1 MVRKVKLI
9 PKDKIVEM
17 VNLSGGSF
25 TKISRNYI
33 GSRNDIRPSLN
44 YWTESGVLRVE
55 QINKQSMEWSV
66 ISYAI
71 DDMEQVLLNSQYQ
84 NKIQLDNSLAK
95 LLGKKI
101 ITKSNELVKSDMIKS
116 NYWTMIFAFQNISE
130 FYIKLLLQQEKENN
144 QEKRIFLSQMIR
156 HTMKTIRKT
165 RKQLLQDRPIHE
177 ITYLEKALDSIPV
190 FDNKFP

>member
-101 ITKSNELVKSDMIKS
+101 ITKSNELVKSNKIKS
-116 NYWTMIFAFQNISE
+116 DYWTMIFAFQNVSE
-130 FYIKLLLQQEKENN
+130 FYIKLLLQREKENN
-144 QEKRIFLSQMIR
+144 QEKKIFLSLMIR
-156 HTMKTIRKT
+156 NIMKTIKKT
-165 RKQLLQDRPIHE
+165 RKQLIQDRPIHE

>member
-33 GSRNDIRPSLN
+33 GSRNDIRPSLD
-44 YWTESGVLRVE
+44 YWTESGVLHVE
-55 QINKQSMEWSV
+55 EINKQSMEWSV

-101 ITKSNELVKSDMIKS
+101 ITKSNELVKSNKIKS
-116 NYWTMIFAFQNISE
+116 DYWKMIFTFQNVSE
-130 FYIKLLLQQEKENN
+130 FYIKLLLQREKENN
-144 QEKRIFLSQMIR
+144 QEKKIFLSQMIR
-156 HTMKTIRKT
+156 NIMKTIRKT
-165 RKQLLQDRPIHE
+165 RKQLIQDRTIHE

-190 FDNKFP
+190 FDTEFP

>member
-17 VNLSGGSF
+17 VNLSGGNYSNMA
-25 TKISRNYI
+25 RNYI

-44 YWTESGVLRVE
+44 HWTESGVLHVE

-71 DDMEQVLLNSQYQ
+71 DNMEQVLLNSQYQ

-101 ITKSNELVKSDMIKS
+101 ITKSNELVKSNKIKS
-116 NYWTMIFAFQNISE
+116 DYWKMIFTFQNVSE
-130 FYIKLLLQQEKENN
+130 FYIKLLLQREKENN
-144 QEKRIFLSQMIR
+144 QEKKIFLSQMIR
-156 HTMKTIRKT
+156 NIMKTIRKT
-165 RKQLLQDRPIHE
+165 RKQLIQDRTIHE

-190 FDNKFP
+190 FDTEFP

>member
-25 TKISRNYI
+25 TKISRNYF
-33 GSRNDIRPSLN
+33 GSRNDIRPSLD

-55 QINKQSMEWSV
+55 QINKQSMKWSV

-101 ITKSNELVKSDMIKS
+101 ITKSNELVKSNKIKS
-116 NYWTMIFAFQNISE
+116 DYWKMIFTFQNVSE
-130 FYIKLLLQQEKENN
+130 FYIKLLLQREKENN
-144 QEKRIFLSQMIR
+144 QEKKIFLSQMIR
-156 HTMKTIRKT
+156 NIMKTIRKT
-165 RKQLLQDRPIHE
+165 RKQLIQDRTIHE

-190 FDNKFP
+190 FDTEFP

>member
-1 MVRKVKLI
+1 MVRKLKLI

-17 VNLSGGSF
+17 VHFSDGNYSNMA
-25 TKISRNYI
+25 RNYI

-44 YWTESGVLRVE
+44 YWTESGVLHVE

-66 ISYAI
+66 ISYDI

-84 NKIQLDNSLAK
+84 NTIQLDNSLAK
-95 LLGKKI
+95 LSGKKI

-116 NYWTMIFAFQNISE
+116 DYWKMIFSFQNISE
-130 FYIKLLLQQEKENN
+130 FYIKLLLQREKENN
-144 QEKRIFLSQMIR
+144 KEKKIFLSQMIR

-165 RKQLLQDRPIHE
+165 RKQLIQGRTIHE

-190 FDNKFP
+190 FDTQFP

>member
-17 VNLSGGSF
+17 VNFSGGNYSNMA
-25 TKISRNYI
+25 RNYM
-33 GSRNDIRPSLN
+33 GSRNDIRPSLD

-84 NKIQLDNSLAK
+84 NKIQLDNLLAK

-101 ITKSNELVKSDMIKS
+101 ITKSNELVKSNKIKS
-116 NYWTMIFAFQNISE
+116 DYWTMIFAFQNVSE
-130 FYIKLLLQQEKENN
+130 FYIKLLLQREKENN
-144 QEKRIFLSQMIR
+144 QEKRIFLNEMIR

-190 FDNKFP
+190 FDDKFP

>member
-17 VNLSGGSF
+17 VNLSGGNYSNMA
-25 TKISRNYI
+25 RNYI

-44 YWTESGVLRVE
+44 HWTESGVLRVE
-55 QINKQSMEWSV
+55 QINKQSMKWSV

-84 NKIQLDNSLAK
+84 NKIQLDNLLAK

-101 ITKSNELVKSDMIKS
+101 ITKSNELVKSNKIKS
-116 NYWTMIFAFQNISE
+116 DYWTMIFAFQNVSE
-130 FYIKLLLQQEKENN
+130 FYIKLLLQREKENN
-144 QEKRIFLSQMIR
+144 QEKKIFLSLMIR
-156 HTMKTIRKT
+156 NIMKTIKKT
-165 RKQLLQDRPIHE
+165 RKQLIQDRPIHE

>member
-1 MVRKVKLI
+1 MVRKLKLI
-9 PKDKIVEM
+9 PKDKIVEL
-17 VNLSGGSF
+17 VNFSGGNYSNMA
-25 TKISRNYI
+25 RNYV

-44 YWTESGVLRVE
+44 HWTELDILHVE

-66 ISYAI
+66 ISYDI
-71 DDMEQVLLNSQYQ
+71 DNMEQVLLNSQYQ

-101 ITKSNELVKSDMIKS
+101 ITKSNEFVKSDIIKS
-116 NYWTMIFAFQNISE
+116 DYWKIIFSFQNVSE
-130 FYIKLLLQQEKENN
+130 FYIKLLLQREKENN

-190 FDNKFP
+190 FDDKFP

>member
-17 VNLSGGSF
+17 VNLSGGNYSNMA
-25 TKISRNYI
+25 RNYI

-44 YWTESGVLRVE
+44 HWTESGVLHVE

-101 ITKSNELVKSDMIKS
+101 ITKSNEFVKSDIIKS
-116 NYWTMIFAFQNISE
+116 DYWKIIFSFQNVSE
-130 FYIKLLLQQEKENN
+130 FYIKLLLQREKENN
-144 QEKRIFLSQMIR
+144 QEKRIFLNEMIR

-190 FDNKFP
+190 FDDKFP